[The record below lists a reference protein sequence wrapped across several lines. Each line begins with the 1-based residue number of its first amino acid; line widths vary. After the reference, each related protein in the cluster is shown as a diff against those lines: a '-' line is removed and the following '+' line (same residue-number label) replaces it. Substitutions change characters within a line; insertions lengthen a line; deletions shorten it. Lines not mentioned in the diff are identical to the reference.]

1 MAVLL
6 GLHCF
11 ARAFSSHREQGLLF
25 LGVHRLLTAMVPS
38 VEHRPYASRVQW
50 LWLTGPSTQAQ

>member
-11 ARAFSSHREQGLLF
+11 AWAFSSHREQGLLF
-25 LGVHRLLTAMVPS
+25 LGVHRLLTAVVPS
-38 VEHRPYASRVQW
+38 VEHRPYASGVQE
-50 LWLTGPSTQAQ
+50 LWLAGPRAQAQ